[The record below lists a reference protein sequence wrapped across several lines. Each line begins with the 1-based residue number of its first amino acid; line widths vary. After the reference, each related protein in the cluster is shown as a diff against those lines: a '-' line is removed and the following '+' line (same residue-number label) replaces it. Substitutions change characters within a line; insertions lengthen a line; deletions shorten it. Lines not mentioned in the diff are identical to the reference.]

1 MSGYEQYER
10 YEPSAWRSVPG
21 FVRFAVWL
29 WAIGVVVSVVLGVLA
44 LVFTAVLGVSLP
56 GLLRS

>member
-1 MSGYEQYER
+1 MSGYEQYDR

-29 WAIGVVVSVVLGVLA
+29 WAIGVVVSVILGVLA
-44 LVFTAVLGVSLP
+44 LVVGAVLGVSLP